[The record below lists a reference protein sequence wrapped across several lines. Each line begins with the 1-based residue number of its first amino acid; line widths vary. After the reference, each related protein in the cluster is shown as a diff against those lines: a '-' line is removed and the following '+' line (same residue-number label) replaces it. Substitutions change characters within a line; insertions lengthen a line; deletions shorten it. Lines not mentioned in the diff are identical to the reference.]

1 MVGLRPS
8 EAPVGIYQSTRRNIP
23 EDINFSSLVPSK
35 LIPTKTESHFA
46 NPITTDFNDKQLT
59 SSLQCTLNYPDQWW
73 EGGAQIID
81 TLIIQNTYFIEP

>member
-8 EAPVGIYQSTRRNIP
+8 EAPVAIYQSTRRNIP

-46 NPITTDFNDKQLT
+46 NPITTDFNDKQLLPQYSVLSIIRT
-59 SSLQCTLNYPDQWW
+59 N
-73 EGGAQIID
+73 GGKRVHR
-81 TLIIQNTYFIEP
+81 